1 MKTAKK
7 VILGIFGAAAAFF
20 VTTFTIYFF
29 NLDSKALSLLEEP
42 LLKHYE
48 KVDKKKTT
56 KNL

>member
-48 KVDKKKTT
+48 KVVK
-56 KNL
+56 